1 MSRLIRRCLL
11 PLLLLA
17 ALPASA
23 EDTAMLDA
31 VRAFLTAEAAPLG
44 DEVSV
49 TLYPPAAHF
58 PTCHQPTPFLRD
70 TSRAPLG
77 RLSVGVRCSGE
88 DRRTRYLQAEVSVIG
103 RYPVTAHAIEAGTR
117 LTRDDLEERRGELDR
132 LPRRALRSVE
142 AIVGQEAR
150 RSLAAGRAIQSHQ
163 VRAPRLVERGASVI
177 LEAGGQ
183 GFRVTRQ
190 AEALGAG
197 GRGERI
203 RVRLDDRRI
212 LEGRIIGRN
221 RLAVEG

>member
-1 MSRLIRRCLL
+1 MSRLLRRCLL

-17 ALPASA
+17 ALPTSA

-58 PTCHQPTPFLRD
+58 PACQQPTPFLRD

-117 LTRDDLEERRGELDR
+117 LTRDDLEERRGSSTGCPGGHCEPSR
-132 LPRRALRSVE
+132 RSSARRRAARWRRDGRS
-142 AIVGQEAR
+142 
-150 RSLAAGRAIQSHQ
+150 SLIRCVRHGWWNAAPA
-163 VRAPRLVERGASVI
+163 
-177 LEAGGQ
+177 
-183 GFRVTRQ
+183 
-190 AEALGAG
+190 
-197 GRGERI
+197 
-203 RVRLDDRRI
+203 
-212 LEGRIIGRN
+212 
-221 RLAVEG
+221 